1 MLQGDT
7 NPWRTIGHTKWY
19 DPYAVLENP
28 QSAEFKTAMIQE
40 LEIYKV
46 ALKPHKDRIPKI
58 EKECTHLLHSA
69 LPRSPD
75 AAQETILWHTITIF
89 LQHDDGGRIN
99 VWMAE
104 NGTIVRIFFDLTMFG
119 TDPDSNRYF
128 TIQDIGDGDQ
138 TLQLAVYEW
147 GVHSPQYKIDPTGP
161 NAALKGDYLYYE
173 GVENQ
178 LRSNRILRVNAKN
191 GRGLMRVLEEEDK
204 RFNLQIIVPPRQNEI
219 FVKSSNAL
227 TQHIYRIDGGKAYT
241 YVSSTGTNGDGSTL
255 LPVSK
260 HMYASNTT
268 LEVHGKTHRLPSGQY
283 ILDCVHLTD
292 DSLLVTTI
300 RKGICNLY
308 IFSVSNRSF
317 KQVQAG
323 TEPNNSMLHKYS
335 TKPSVSITYPHTPD
349 AVYEIQDQSLSKVKQ
364 LPEPYKIHK
373 SAFGAARAAD
383 GTKIPYTFV
392 CGAETPSKLLVIGY
406 GAYGISS
413 KRAYPRRWLLW
424 LSNGYALVEAM
435 PRGGRENGDDW
446 YNSARTA
453 LRKQT
458 TFDDTAAVIK
468 AVQKRFGFQKAQTA
482 FYGRSAGGWLAA
494 YIGQKYHNLVG
505 AIYAEVPYLD
515 VLRTTT
521 NPDLPLTQLEYDE
534 FGDPTR
540 RPQEFEALQKLSPV
554 DSATLAP
561 HNPPLFLV
569 RTAAHDSQVFPYEAY
584 KFAAKMRGLG
594 WPIFVGMDTKGGHFV
609 KKTEMMQQF
618 AEDFVLIDNA
628 LKPRRKQKTRRS
640 AYARTKLRS
649 QRSRGTWRR
658 RRSSRKHLARH
669 SVSPTVE

>member
-1 MLQGDT
+1 MLQGDS
-7 NPWRTIGHTKWY
+7 NPWRDIGHAKWY
-19 DPYAVLENP
+19 DPYAALEDP
-28 QSAEFKTAMIQE
+28 HSIELKTAMEQE
-40 LEIYKV
+40 SEIYKV

-58 EKECTHLLHSA
+58 EKEFAHLLQAA

-89 LQHDDGGRIN
+89 LQHADGGRIN

-104 NGTIVRIFFDLTMFG
+104 NGKIVRTFFDLTMFG
-119 TDPDSNRYF
+119 TDPDSHRYF

-147 GVHSPQYKIDPTGP
+147 TVHTPQYTIDPTGP
-161 NAALKGDYLYYE
+161 NATFKGDYLYYE
-173 GVENQ
+173 GIENQ

-191 GRGLMRVLEEEDK
+191 GRGVMRILEEEDK
-204 RFNLQIIVPPRQNEI
+204 RFNLELTVPPRQNEL

-227 TQHIYRIDGGKAYT
+227 QQNIYRIDGGKAHKRI
-241 YVSSTGTNGDGSTL
+241 VADGSSGDGSTL
-255 LPVSK
+255 IPVSK
-260 HMYASNTT
+260 HIYASNSK
-268 LEVHGKTHRLPSGQY
+268 LEVDGRTCMLPSGQH
-283 ILDCVHLTD
+283 ILDCVHLTGD
-292 DSLLVTTI
+292 FLLVTTI

-308 IFSVSNRSF
+308 IYSLSNRSF
-317 KQVQAG
+317 TPLLVG
-323 TEPNNSMLHKYS
+323 TEPNNIILHKYS
-335 TKPSVSITYPHTPD
+335 TNPSVSITYPHTPD
-349 AVYEIQDQSLSKVKQ
+349 AVYEIQDKSLVKVKQ
-364 LPEPYKIHK
+364 LDEPYKIHK
-373 SAFGAARAAD
+373 SAYGVGRSAAD

-413 KRAYPRRWLLW
+413 KRAYPRRWLPW

-453 LRKQT
+453 LRRQT

-534 FGDPTR
+534 FGDPTH

-554 DSATLAP
+554 DSAALAP
-561 HNPPLFLV
+561 HNPPFFLV
-569 RTAAHDSQVFPYEAY
+569 RTAAHDSQVLPYEAY

-594 WPIFVGMDTKGGHFV
+594 WPIVVGIDTKGGHFV

-618 AEDFVLIDNA
+618 TEDFVLIDNA
-628 LKPRRKQKTRRS
+628 LKPRRKHKTRRS
-640 AYARTKLRS
+640 AYARKLRS

-658 RRSSRKHLARH
+658 RRSSRKH
-669 SVSPTVE
+669 